1 MNMSVSIMKTTF
13 KKYDDFLTEKISFNT
28 DTTGREDWDEDLRK
42 HSKDFTQILVSM
54 SPADF
59 LKRVQYHRFEIDKD
73 KVANYVKEFRGNA
86 KDIPSPTM
94 WFTDKFQYDKGLSP
108 AFHDGSHRMLALQEV
123 GIKEVPVKII
133 Y

>member
-1 MNMSVSIMKTTF
+1 MKYVKT
-13 KKYDDFLTEKISFNT
+13 YEGFLSEGLTFNT
-28 DTTGREDWDEDLRK
+28 ETTGRKDWDDDLKK
-42 HSKDFTQILVSM
+42 HSSDFTQIIITM
-54 SPADF
+54 SPSDF
-59 LKRVQYHRFEIDKD
+59 LKRVQHHRFEVNKT

-86 KDIPSPTM
+86 KDIPAPTM
-94 WFTDKFQYDKGLSP
+94 WFADKFQYDKGLAP